1 MKMLKAIKQFFLSIW
16 SVIDKIIVMPITKLI
31 YKLTSKLSDSSKRI
45 ENWLSNANSLL
56 FISLVLAV
64 IAFIAIDVK
73 KITFTDTNAEVL
85 KDQELIATYNEEAYV
100 VEGLPETVDV
110 TLIGSKT
117 DLYIAKQSSTHD
129 VTVDLTGL
137 KPGTH
142 KVNINYNQNVGNIH
156 YMVNPSTVT
165 VVIYQKVSKTM
176 TLDVDMVN
184 QDKLD
189 KKLTIDDMSYDNDKV
204 VIKGAEHQLSEVSS
218 VKAILDVNEFPEQ
231 KAGNITVEKVPLKAY
246 NSKGEVVDVE
256 IVPSTIDVDLK
267 LSSPSK
273 EVPIKVIPEGNVA
286 FGKAINAISQSSTK
300 VTVYGPEKVLNS
312 ISSIPVSIN
321 VDGLKTDKEYKVELS
336 KPVGARSLSTSN
348 ITVKVSLG
356 DVANKDFNNI
366 NIESRNLADGYSVQG
381 VDEKSTKVA
390 VTVKGVQSVIK
401 TIKEEDI
408 TAYIDLSGY
417 TAGEYVVKVNVEG
430 SDVRAMYESKTQNV
444 KIKIIKNK

>member
-1 MKMLKAIKQFFLSIW
+1 MKLMKIFKSFFLGIW
-16 SVIDKIIVMPITKLI
+16 KIIDRIIVFPITKI
-31 YKLTSKLSDSSKRI
+31 IFKITSKLSDSSKRI
-45 ENWLSNANSLL
+45 ENWLSNANTLL
-56 FISLVLAV
+56 FISLVLAI
-64 IAFIAIDVK
+64 IAFIAIDIK

-85 KDQELIATYNEEAYV
+85 KDQELVATYNEEAYV

-142 KVNINYNQNVGNIH
+142 KVNINYNQNVGNIN

-189 KKLTIDDMSYDNDKV
+189 KKLTIDDVSYNNDKV
-204 VIKGAEHQLSEVSS
+204 VIKGAEHQLAEVSS
-218 VKAILDVNEFPEQ
+218 VKAILDVEEFPEQ

-256 IVPSTIDVDLK
+256 IVPGTIDADVT

-273 EVPIKVIPEGNVA
+273 EVPIKVIPEGNVT
-286 FGKAINAISQSSTK
+286 FGKAINAISQSATK
-300 VTVYGPEKVLNS
+300 VTVYGSEDVLKN
-312 ISSIPVSIN
+312 ITSIPVTIN
-321 VDGLKTDKEYKVELS
+321 VDDLKTDKEYKVELN
-336 KPVGARSLSTSN
+336 KPVGARSLSLKN

-356 DVANKDFNNI
+356 DVSNKDFNNI

-381 VDEKSTKVA
+381 VDEKSTKVS
-390 VTVKGVQSVIK
+390 VTVKGVSSVIK
-401 TIKEEDI
+401 SINASDI
-408 TAYIDLSGY
+408 TAYIDLTGY
-417 TAGEYVVKVNVEG
+417 TEGEYVVKVNVEG
-430 SDVRAMYESKTQNV
+430 LDVRATYESKTQNV